1 MPAKASRDSVE
12 GLVESLLKG
21 DKRSAGKLISL
32 IEDDEPE
39 AVEAVAR
46 IFPHTGRAHV
56 VGLTGP
62 PGVGKSSL
70 INRLVRAFRSRGK
83 TVGVVAVDPTSPYTG
98 GAVLGDRIRMADTG
112 VDPGVFIRS
121 MATRGHAGGLA
132 LATFDAVRVLDAMG
146 SDLVFVET
154 VGAGQSEVEIASRA
168 HTTVVVEMPLT
179 GDVVQTMKAG
189 ILEIGDV
196 YVVNKVDLG
205 NEDVLV
211 ANLKFQL
218 ETRDSW
224 TPPIIRTAA
233 LEGRGIEDLAA
244 AIEKHA
250 SYLDQSGGRRKRE
263 VARARLEILENVQRL
278 LVRSAASRKGRAP
291 AARSSCSPRMSPP
304 AGSTRMPPRRNC
316 WGLVALR
323 SARPLAC
330 AKLLPIDG
338 IEELW
343 EPGHAVA
350 PGCLERGD
358 VDVIPDRL
366 KELEHPESVVA
377 HPLSGLF
384 LGLLDITNRMSEF
397 LRQRGREVSEGQ
409 LFAGQLHGLA
419 DPRLR
424 VVEGPGNELPD
435 ILHGHELLAR
445 RRRERNL
452 HDPSLEG

>member
-1 MPAKASRDSVE
+1 MEVIYTGLRQTPAD
-12 GLVESLLKG
+12 LVEAAIQ
-21 DKRSAGKLISL
+21 AGVDSISPLSL

-218 ETRDSW
+218 ETRDGW

-233 LEGRGIEDLAA
+233 LEGRGIDDLAG
-244 AIEKHA
+244 AIDKHA
-250 SYLDQSGGRRKRE
+250 LYLDQSGGRHKRE
-263 VARARLEILENVQRL
+263 FARARLEILENVQRL
-278 LVRSAASRKGRAP
+278 LVHR
-291 AARSSCSPRMSPP
+291 
-304 AGSTRMPPRRNC
+304 
-316 WGLVALR
+316 
-323 SARPLAC
+323 
-330 AKLLPIDG
+330 
-338 IEELW
+338 
-343 EPGHAVA
+343 
-350 PGCLERGD
+350 
-358 VDVIPDRL
+358 
-366 KELEHPESVVA
+366 
-377 HPLSGLF
+377 
-384 LGLLDITNRMSEF
+384 
-397 LRQRGREVSEGQ
+397 VSEGSSSGGA
-409 LFAGQLHGLA
+409 FKKLA
-419 DPRLR
+419 ED
-424 VVEGPGNELPD
+424 VA
-435 ILHGHELLAR
+435 AR
-445 RRRERNL
+445 RL
-452 HDPSLEG
+452 DPHAAAQKLLESGRPTAR